1 MRLYGISSAAPS
13 TGLGHL
19 SPLGKSTH
27 ALTPLPPRATLRRPM
42 RERGSVWRG
51 LLSAPFIAI
60 AVLAPLATAFGL
72 GLFSPGAA
80 HTLAASRV
88 ARPPIDNQNHLYVL
102 DGWGGVHPVGAS
114 PPLTTTA
121 SWPHKDIAQSLAL
134 FPDGTGGYVMDAWGR
149 LHPVGIA
156 PEITDGPAW
165 PDWNIAREVVLAPWS
180 SSANPA
186 GYVLDGWGGVH
197 PFGGAPG
204 VFGYAYWPN
213 WDIARGMVLN
223 PDSTPASVSGYTLDG
238 FGGVHPFGGAP
249 VVSDFAYWPNHDIAR
264 GITLTSVAGSGYTL
278 DGYGGIHPFGGA
290 HAVAS
295 TATWP
300 GKDMVDGIIN
310 WTSAPL
316 SAPGGWVLDREGSV
330 HAYGSAPAL
339 IPSAHWPGFDLAR
352 GFGSAGSG
360 GGGGSFEQ
368 LYLRPE
374 QHRDGWG
381 VYYNQRDDRW
391 ANTGVGPSPWPIWKV
406 GCLLADLAMV
416 YTHFGY
422 TGVTPATVAAH
433 SEWFAMNGEIVNAAF
448 SIPGHP
454 ATFNRR
460 PTMAWIASWL
470 RGGHPVIVGMK
481 LKGGGTH
488 FVTLTG
494 LSGANDF
501 WTNDPWEQNAAHV
514 LFSGDW
520 FDRGQVYEAI
530 AFS

>member
-1 MRLYGISSAAPS
+1 
-13 TGLGHL
+13 
-19 SPLGKSTH
+19 TH

-102 DGWGGVHPVGAS
+102 DGWGGVHP
-114 PPLTTTA
+114 
-121 SWPHKDIAQSLAL
+121 
-134 FPDGTGGYVMDAWGR
+134 
-149 LHPVGIA
+149 
-156 PEITDGPAW
+156 
-165 PDWNIAREVVLAPWS
+165 
-180 SSANPA
+180 
-186 GYVLDGWGGVH
+186 
-197 PFGGAPG
+197 FGGAPG

-213 WDIARGMVLN
+213 WDLARGMVLN

-352 GFGSAGSG
+352 GLGSAGSG

-374 QHRDGWG
+374 QHRDGWR

-433 SEWFAMNGEIVNAAF
+433 SEWCAMNGESRNAAF
-448 SIPGHP
+448 SIPGHA
-454 ATFNRR
+454 ATLNRR
-460 PTMAWIASWL
+460 
-470 RGGHPVIVGMK
+470 
-481 LKGGGTH
+481 
-488 FVTLTG
+488 
-494 LSGANDF
+494 
-501 WTNDPWEQNAAHV
+501 
-514 LFSGDW
+514 
-520 FDRGQVYEAI
+520 
-530 AFS
+530 